1 MKQLISFLKDNCV
14 VVSKPKSGI
23 GFNINQPS
31 QVTDIAKLSQ
41 LVTSAKPTWVVTEF
55 KEDKYQDDSKN
66 RVIRIYCGP
75 QSSKFDIAESE
86 IETYLNSQ

>member
-1 MKQLISFLKDNCV
+1 MKQLISFLKDKGIFI
-14 VVSKPKSGI
+14 SKPKSGI

-55 KEDKYQDDSKN
+55 EPSFDSKTGKKSAG
-66 RVIRIYCGP
+66 RIYAGP
-75 QSSKFDIAESE
+75 VSSKFDIAESE
-86 IETYLNSQ
+86 VETYLDSQ